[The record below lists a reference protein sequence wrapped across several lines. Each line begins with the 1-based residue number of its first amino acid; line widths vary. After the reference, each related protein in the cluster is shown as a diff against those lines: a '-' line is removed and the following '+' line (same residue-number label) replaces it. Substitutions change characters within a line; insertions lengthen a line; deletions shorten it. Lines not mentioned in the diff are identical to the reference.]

1 MAGQLTGSPPKT
13 LYHAESPSAPESEL
27 FYNPAQPRPYPLS
40 SFPQLSVAPPAHV
53 PREPLPPSA
62 STACVNPVYTVGY
75 AEQAVS
81 SADEAV
87 PVLPTPPAH
96 LRNAAPPPQQ
106 QQLLPPMDLNDPVS
120 SRDFASRV
128 GLYGQEQGH
137 SGYNELASRRGTL
150 RQSSTAQSPYH
161 RPALIQTAHLSA
173 SSLHEYAGAD
183 SVQPESSSMYYRHD
197 EYDEPATA
205 VPPGVIRSTNLR
217 STSRGLKRRN
227 LRPLNEEEETYY
239 WSALLQTL
247 TRIQPDPAG
256 RTRTRPLGEIMVVF
270 PPGSCKLSLSSRSQE
285 NLHTLTL

>member
-13 LYHAESPSAPESEL
+13 LYRAEPPSAPESEL

-53 PREPLPPSA
+53 PREPLPPPA

-75 AEQAVS
+75 AEQTVS

-96 LRNAAPPPQQ
+96 LRNTAPPPQQ

-120 SRDFASRV
+120 SRDFASRAD
-128 GLYGQEQGH
+128 LYGQEQGH

-150 RQSSTAQSPYH
+150 RQSSAAQSPYH

-183 SVQPESSSMYYRHD
+183 SAQPESLSMYYRHD

-205 VPPGVIRSTNLR
+205 VPPGFMRSTNLR

-270 PPGSCKLSLSSRSQE
+270 PPGSCKLSRASSYGRE
-285 NLHTLTL
+285 GPLTL

>member
-1 MAGQLTGSPPKT
+1 VASQLTGSPPKT
-13 LYHAESPSAPESEL
+13 LYHAEPPSAPESEL
-27 FYNPAQPRPYPLS
+27 FYNPAQPRPHPLS
-40 SFPQLSVAPPAHV
+40 SFPQFSAAPPPAHV
-53 PREPLPPSA
+53 PREPLPPPA

-81 SADEAV
+81 PADEAV

-96 LRNAAPPPQQ
+96 LRSAAPPPQ
-106 QQLLPPMDLNDPVS
+106 QQLLPPMDLNGPVS
-120 SRDFASRV
+120 SRDFVARA
-128 GLYGQEQGH
+128 GLYGQEPGY
-137 SGYNELASRRGTL
+137 SGCSELVSRRGTL
-150 RQSSTAQSPYH
+150 RQSSAAQSPYH

-183 SVQPESSSMYYRHD
+183 SVQPESSSIYYQHN

-205 VPPGVIRSTNLR
+205 VPPGLMRSTNLR

-270 PPGSCKLSLSSRSQE
+270 PPGSCKLSRSSSSGRE
-285 NLHTLTL
+285 DLHN